1 MTKFLQND
9 HLEKSSW
16 GTGPGTEGLQGQGLG
31 SWMRGCRRGCRRLQE
46 RLQEGQ
52 EEEHRKKSHLDDDKE
67 LGGQGLQ
74 AVQNL

>member
-1 MTKFLQND
+1 MGNWAWHRRAT
-9 HLEKSSW
+9 
-16 GTGPGTEGLQGQGLG
+16 GTGVGELDE
-31 SWMRGCRRGCRRLQE
+31 RLQE
-46 RLQEGQ
+46 SLQEGQ